1 MGLNKKMLD
10 KDFELQMDEM
20 AQRLQYE
27 LYIEEQ
33 TEMYINE
40 VLDEAARWGMRQE
53 VYEAAQQN
61 IQNDPSL
68 DIIAAYNQAFSEFI
82 K

>member
-1 MGLNKKMLD
+1 MLD

-20 AQRLQYE
+20 AQQLQYE

-61 IQNDPSL
+61 IQNDPSI
-68 DIIAAYNQAFSEFI
+68 DIITAYNQAFSEFI

>member
-20 AQRLQYE
+20 AQQLQYE

-61 IQNDPSL
+61 IQNDPSI
-68 DIIAAYNQAFSEFI
+68 DIITAYNQAFSEFI